1 MLRKFPLF
9 KAAGVCNSG
18 VRRSCRVSK
27 SPMNLIVFLSILAG
41 LFVMIGIGQPL
52 AERLRM
58 PFSVLLALIGMVIG
72 AGAGWFL
79 RTELTDA
86 LNPVAISILTLPI
99 NSQVFMYVFLPTL
112 LFHVALTLDLRR
124 MLDDWVPILTMAV
137 VAVLVS
143 TLVIGAALNVFVPQP
158 FVVCLLLG
166 AVVATTDP
174 SVVAGLFRE
183 VGAPERLTR
192 LIEGES
198 LLNDAAAIALFG
210 FFVALILPGAAE
222 QTMMQA
228 TWSFVVL
235 LFGGLMTGF
244 ALAGATL
251 TLMEVLRRHPLAQ
264 MSVSLAL
271 PYGAFIVAEQVFHVS
286 GVIAVVAS
294 GMLLNFAGPSRLAP
308 GNWAYLRE
316 TWELLSHW
324 AGSLVF
330 ILAALLVPRLLGGV
344 TLAEVGLVGVVVVA
358 AFGARA
364 VILFGLLGV
373 FTRLKLSP
381 HVSRASKL
389 VMLWGGLR
397 GAVTLALALAVSEN
411 PGLPDPAQRLVTVL
425 ATGFTLFTLLVQGS
439 TLRLL
444 MRWLRINQLSP
455 IEAALQNQVV
465 AVALQTVREELKDS
479 TERHRL
485 SKSIVRSEAKEF
497 AKRLDIAVAR
507 AEESAEILDRDRLT
521 LGLVTLA
528 GRERDMVLE
537 SYRADAISVRLVDRL
552 LADVARLIER
562 TRVGGRTE
570 YRATARLN
578 MGYGRGH
585 RLASLLHRRFRLSGM
600 LARIVADRFEVL
612 LVSRMLMR
620 DLHGFVDRKILRI
633 HGRRVADLLHDIL
646 TRREEE
652 CDRDLAGMR
661 LQYPGH
667 AEQVER
673 GFIRK
678 AQLALEERELR
689 AAHDDGLIGPDLF
702 AGLARRLEQRR
713 RSAAAQPKLDLSRQ
727 KSEMV
732 AQFALFSSLSPQR
745 RRALTRAL
753 VTVYAEPGDV
763 LIRRGD
769 GADAVF
775 FIASGAVEMD
785 IAGQKRLI
793 GTGEMYGELALLT
806 GQKKRRAWVRA
817 VTHCTLLMLDETRFR
832 ALLLRSPEIHALVLD
847 NAKGRG
853 IDPDLVA
860 RMIGGVVKVA
870 E

>member
-1 MLRKFPLF
+1 
-9 KAAGVCNSG
+9 
-18 VRRSCRVSK
+18 
-27 SPMNLIVFLSILAG
+27 MNLIVFLSILAG

-79 RTELTDA
+79 HTELTDA
-86 LNPVAISILTLPI
+86 LYPLAISILTLPI
-99 NSQVFMYVFLPTL
+99 SSEVFLYVFLPTL

-143 TLVIGAALNVFVPQP
+143 TLMIGAALNLFVPQP

-210 FFVALILPGAAE
+210 FFVALILPGVAE
-222 QTMMQA
+222 QSLVRA
-228 TWSFVVL
+228 AWSFVVL
-235 LFGGLMTGF
+235 LFGGALIGF
-244 ALAGATL
+244 ALAGAAL
-251 TLMEVLRRHPLAQ
+251 ALMEALRRHQLAQ
-264 MSVSLAL
+264 MSISLAL
-271 PYGAFIVAEQVFHVS
+271 PYATFIVAEQAFHVS
-286 GVIAVVAS
+286 GVIGVVVA
-294 GMLLNFAGPSRLAP
+294 GMVLNFAGPARLPP
-308 GNWAYLRE
+308 GNWTYLRE
-316 TWELLSHW
+316 TWELLAHW
-324 AGSLVF
+324 SGSLVF

-344 TLAEVGLVGVVVVA
+344 TWDEVGLVGVVVVA
-358 AFGARA
+358 AFAARA
-364 VILFGLLGV
+364 VILFGLLEG
-373 FTRLKLSP
+373 LAWLGLSP
-381 HVSRASKL
+381 DVSRASKL

-411 PGLPDPAQRLVTVL
+411 PGLPDQAQRLVTVL

-439 TLRLL
+439 TLRLV
-444 MRWLRINQLSP
+444 MRWLRIDQLSP
-455 IEAALQNQVV
+455 LEAALQNQVV

-479 TERHRL
+479 TGRHQL
-485 SKSIVRSEAKEF
+485 SKGIVRTEAKAF
-497 AKRLDIAVAR
+497 AVRLDLAMAR

-521 LGLVTLA
+521 LGLLTLA
-528 GRERDMVLE
+528 GRERDMVLD
-537 SYRADAISVRLVDRL
+537 SYRADAISVRLVDRM

-562 TRVGGRTE
+562 TRVGGRSD
-570 YRATARLN
+570 YRTAARLN

-585 RLASLLHRRFRLSGM
+585 WLASLLHRRFRLSGM
-600 LARIVADRFEVL
+600 LARLVADRFEVL
-612 LVSRMLMR
+612 LVSRMLLR
-620 DLHGFVDRKILRI
+620 DLHGFIGSKILRI

-646 TRREEE
+646 TRREGE

-678 AQLALEERELR
+678 AQLALEEREFR
-689 AAHDDGLIGPDLF
+689 AAHDDGLIGDDLF
-702 AGLARRLEQRR
+702 AGLMRGLAQRR
-713 RSAAAQPKLDLSRQ
+713 RSAAARPKLDLARQ

-732 AQFALFSSLSPQR
+732 AKFPLFASLAPQR
-745 RRALTRAL
+745 RRALSRAL
-753 VTVYAEPGDV
+753 VTLYAEPGDI
-763 LIRRGD
+763 LMKRGD

-806 GQKKRRAWVRA
+806 GQKKRRASVRA
-817 VTHCTLLMLDETRFR
+817 VTHCTLMMLDEARFR
-832 ALLLRSPEIHALVLD
+832 GLLLKSPEIHALVLD
-847 NAKGRG
+847 NARGRG

-860 RMIGGVVKVA
+860 RIIGTVPAA

>member
-1 MLRKFPLF
+1 
-9 KAAGVCNSG
+9 
-18 VRRSCRVSK
+18 
-27 SPMNLIVFLSILAG
+27 MNLTVFLSILAG

-79 RTELTDA
+79 RTDLTDA
-86 LNPVAISILTLPI
+86 LNPLAISILTLPI
-99 NSQVFMYVFLPTL
+99 SSEMFLFVFLPTL
-112 LFHVALTLDLRR
+112 LFHIALTLDLRR

-143 TLVIGAALNVFVPQP
+143 TLAIGAALYVFVPQS

-183 VGAPERLTR
+183 IGAPERLTR

-210 FFVALILPGAAE
+210 FFVALILPGVAE
-222 QTMMQA
+222 QSLLQA
-228 TWSFVVL
+228 AGSFVVL
-235 LFGGLMTGF
+235 LVGGALTGF
-244 ALAGATL
+244 VLAGAAL
-251 TLMEVLRRHPLAQ
+251 ALMDALRRHQLAQ
-264 MSVSLAL
+264 MSISLAL
-271 PYGAFIVAEQVFHVS
+271 PYGTFIAAEQGFHVS
-286 GVIAVVAS
+286 GVIGVVVA
-294 GMLLNFAGPSRLAP
+294 GMVLNFAGPARLPP

-316 TWELLSHW
+316 TWELLAHW
-324 AGSLVF
+324 SGSLVF

-344 TLAEVGLVGVVVVA
+344 TWAEVGLVGVVVLA
-358 AFGARA
+358 AFAARA
-364 VILFGLLGV
+364 VILFGVLEGLAWLG
-373 FTRLKLSP
+373 LSP
-381 HVSRASKL
+381 EVSRASKL

-411 PGLPDPAQRLVTVL
+411 PGLPDAGQRLVTVL

-444 MRWLRINQLSP
+444 MRWLRIDQLPP

-479 TERHRL
+479 TGRHQL
-485 SKSIVRSEAKEF
+485 SKGIVRAEAKAF
-497 AKRLDIAVAR
+497 GLRLDLAVAR

-537 SYRADAISVRLVDRL
+537 SYRADAISVRLVDRM

-562 TRVGGRTE
+562 TRVGGRSD
-570 YRATARLN
+570 YRAAARLN

-585 RLASLLHRRFRLSGM
+585 WLASRLHRRLRWSGM

-612 LVSRMLMR
+612 LVSRMLLR
-620 DLHGFVDRKILRI
+620 DLHGFVDSKILRI

-652 CDRDLAGMR
+652 CDRNLAGMR

-678 AQLALEERELR
+678 AQLALEEREFR
-689 AAHDDGLIGPDLF
+689 AAHDDGLIGADLF
-702 AGLARRLEQRR
+702 AGLLRGLAQRR
-713 RSAAAQPKLDLSRQ
+713 RAVGAGPTLDLARQ

-732 AQFALFSSLSPQR
+732 AKFPLFASLAPQR

-753 VTVYAEPGDV
+753 VTLYAEPGDV
-763 LIRRGD
+763 LIKRGD

-785 IAGQKRLI
+785 SAGQKRLI

-806 GQKKRRAWVRA
+806 GQKKRRASVRA
-817 VTHCTLLMLDETRFR
+817 VTHCMLMMLDEARFR
-832 ALLLRSPEIHALVLD
+832 TLLAKSPEIHALVLD
-847 NAKGRG
+847 NAKARG

-860 RMIGGVVKVA
+860 RIIGAVPAA

>member
-1 MLRKFPLF
+1 
-9 KAAGVCNSG
+9 
-18 VRRSCRVSK
+18 
-27 SPMNLIVFLSILAG
+27 MNLIVFLSILAG

-86 LNPVAISILTLPI
+86 LYPLAISILTLPI
-99 NSQVFMYVFLPTL
+99 SSEVFLYVFLPTL

-143 TLVIGAALNVFVPQP
+143 TLMIGAALNLFVPQP

-210 FFVALILPGAAE
+210 FFVALILPGVAE
-222 QTMMQA
+222 QSLVRA
-228 TWSFVVL
+228 AWSFVVL
-235 LFGGLMTGF
+235 LFGGALIGF
-244 ALAGATL
+244 ALAGAAL
-251 TLMEVLRRHPLAQ
+251 ALMEALRRHQLAQ
-264 MSVSLAL
+264 MSISLAL
-271 PYGAFIVAEQVFHVS
+271 PYATFIVAEQAFHVS
-286 GVIAVVAS
+286 GVIGVVVA
-294 GMLLNFAGPSRLAP
+294 GMVLNFAGPARLPP
-308 GNWAYLRE
+308 GNWTYLRE
-316 TWELLSHW
+316 TWELLAHW
-324 AGSLVF
+324 SGSLVF

-344 TLAEVGLVGVVVVA
+344 TWDEVGLVGVVVVA
-358 AFGARA
+358 AFAARA
-364 VILFGLLGV
+364 VILFGLLEG
-373 FTRLKLSP
+373 LAWLGLSP
-381 HVSRASKL
+381 DVSRASKL

-411 PGLPDPAQRLVTVL
+411 PGLPDQAQRLVTVL

-439 TLRLL
+439 TLRLV
-444 MRWLRINQLSP
+444 MRWLRIDQLSP
-455 IEAALQNQVV
+455 LEAALQNQVV

-479 TERHRL
+479 TGRHQL
-485 SKSIVRSEAKEF
+485 SKGIVRTEAKAF
-497 AKRLDIAVAR
+497 AVRLDLAMAR

-521 LGLVTLA
+521 LGLLTLA
-528 GRERDMVLE
+528 GRERDMVLD
-537 SYRADAISVRLVDRL
+537 SYRADAISVRLVDRM

-562 TRVGGRTE
+562 TRVGGRSD
-570 YRATARLN
+570 YRTAARLN

-585 RLASLLHRRFRLSGM
+585 WLASLLHRRFRLSGM
-600 LARIVADRFEVL
+600 LARLVADRFEVL
-612 LVSRMLMR
+612 LVSRMLLR
-620 DLHGFVDRKILRI
+620 DLHGFIDSKILRI

-646 TRREEE
+646 TRREGE

-678 AQLALEERELR
+678 AQLALEEREFR
-689 AAHDDGLIGPDLF
+689 AAHDDGLIGDDLF
-702 AGLARRLEQRR
+702 AGLMRGLAQRR
-713 RSAAAQPKLDLSRQ
+713 RSAAARPKLDLARQ

-732 AQFALFSSLSPQR
+732 AKFPLFASLAPQR
-745 RRALTRAL
+745 RRALSRAL
-753 VTVYAEPGDV
+753 VTLYAEPGDI
-763 LIRRGD
+763 LMKRGD

-806 GQKKRRAWVRA
+806 GQKKRRASVRA
-817 VTHCTLLMLDETRFR
+817 VTHCTLMMLDEARFR
-832 ALLLRSPEIHALVLD
+832 GLLLKSPEIHALVLD
-847 NAKGRG
+847 NARGRG

-860 RMIGGVVKVA
+860 RIIGTVPAA